1 MTHIPERFAK
11 WKREG
16 FRQYTEDYAMFRGL
30 LNRVRVDIANGGNR
44 PSFSASLIQHP
55 DRNRLSDP
63 EMSFLAGFLYAAGAE
78 TTATT
83 LLWWALAMIA
93 FPEVQ
98 RRAQAELDAVV
109 GRDRLPTF
117 SDAPRLPYVR
127 AITKEILRWRPAA
140 PLGVPH
146 AATDDDW
153 YKGMFIPKGSIC
165 MANIWHCNHDR
176 AIFGEDADDFRPE
189 RHLNGRGELLPGPIE
204 TNKAGHSAFGFGRRI
219 CVGKHLAYDSLFINT
234 ARVLWAAKL
243 ERVRD
248 ENGREVPVDTDTLVD
263 AGLVIRPVPYDCE
276 VTPRFSGVESLLREE
291 LERFEN

>member
-1 MTHIPERFAK
+1 MAIR
-11 WKREG
+11 
-16 FRQYTEDYAMFRGL
+16 
-30 LNRVRVDIANGGNR
+30 
-44 PSFSASLIQHP
+44 S
-55 DRNRLSDP
+55 
-63 EMSFLAGFLYAAGAE
+63 AAGAE

-176 AIFGEDADDFRPE
+176 AIFGEDADEFRPE
-189 RHLNGRGELLPGPIE
+189 RHLDGRGELLPGPIE
-204 TNKAGHSAFGFGRRI
+204 NKSGRAFSFRVWATNLRRKA
-219 CVGKHLAYDSLFINT
+219 
-234 ARVLWAAKL
+234 
-243 ERVRD
+243 
-248 ENGREVPVDTDTLVD
+248 P
-263 AGLVIRPVPYDCE
+263 
-276 VTPRFSGVESLLREE
+276 GV
-291 LERFEN
+291 